1 MRSHGL
7 QPHVQACTHRL
18 AARYFNY
25 SIFTIQLFKLFEF
38 LQVYCNKS
46 DVNRKLTINEIDN
59 EVCSDLFTCCYKPVK
74 FTNCDKPEAKSRYY
88 KERQVDRKN
97 RKAFRW

>member
-18 AARYFNY
+18 AASYFNY
-25 SIFTIQLFKLFEF
+25 SIFTIQLFKLFKLF

-59 EVCSDLFTCCYKPVK
+59 EVCSNLFTCCYKPVK
-74 FTNCDKPEAKSRYY
+74 CTNCDKPVAFLAVY
-88 KERQVDRKN
+88 KHF
-97 RKAFRW
+97 AFIFMVRLV